1 MSLKDLE
8 KCSIADGF
16 KPPTA
21 QMNGKRYAPK
31 NFMFRISFG
40 GSKKSYPLIK
50 NVFQDGAS
58 KETAATTVFKRK
70 PGIHR
75 QRGDARSFSLLLFSL
90 KRKPFSK
97 FQLPVPAPGFFVSL
111 YLFLGTGGMEAYS
124 KFCTANLP
132 DGEKQEY
139 LPKFF
144 WPLTILFP
152 LRSCLDT

>member
-58 KETAATTVFKRK
+58 KETAATTVLKENRASTASAEMPVHSLFFYSLKKKAVFKISTPCPCSRLFRQSLSFPRYRWYGSVFQILYRK
-70 PGIHR
+70 SSGRRETGISSKILLAT
-75 QRGDARSFSLLLFSL
+75 DNSFSASLLS
-90 KRKPFSK
+90 
-97 FQLPVPAPGFFVSL
+97 
-111 YLFLGTGGMEAYS
+111 
-124 KFCTANLP
+124 
-132 DGEKQEY
+132 
-139 LPKFF
+139 
-144 WPLTILFP
+144 
-152 LRSCLDT
+152 